1 MRKVGVE
8 VRNGQDNQQKSFG
21 KAFKSIPLLHV
32 YLQEGIEPIL
42 IPKKKKEYLRNYL
55 TPSLVIDRERKKKE
69 VSQPVGTLAE
79 NAPKEFAAD
88 KVTRV
93 VLVSTFC

>member
-32 YLQEGIEPIL
+32 YLQEGIQPIL
-42 IPKKKKEYLRNYL
+42 IPKKKKECLRNYL
-55 TPSLVIDRERKKKE
+55 TSSLVIDKERKKK
-69 VSQPVGTLAE
+69 
-79 NAPKEFAAD
+79 K
-88 KVTRV
+88 
-93 VLVSTFC
+93 

>member
-42 IPKKKKEYLRNYL
+42 IPKKKKKSILE
-55 TPSLVIDRERKKKE
+55 II
-69 VSQPVGTLAE
+69 
-79 NAPKEFAAD
+79 
-88 KVTRV
+88 
-93 VLVSTFC
+93 